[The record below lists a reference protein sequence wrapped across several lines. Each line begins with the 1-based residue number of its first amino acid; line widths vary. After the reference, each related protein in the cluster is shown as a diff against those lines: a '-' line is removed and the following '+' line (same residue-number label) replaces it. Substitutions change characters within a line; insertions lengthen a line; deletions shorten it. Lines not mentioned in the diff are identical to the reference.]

1 MRTSHRVP
9 KNQVSFSRSDG
20 LPKYRNPKDSFSH
33 SSGLPKYGKTK
44 FHKFGCSDGLLKY
57 RNPKDSFGRSGG
69 LPKYG
74 KTKFRSD
81 VPKNG
86 KIPRFVRVGFRVLKN
101 RKIPKIQRKTKK
113 PRFVRSGGLP
123 KNENPK
129 IYKDSCGRLP
139 INKNSKIK
147 IRFSFGWI
155 GFDFGLWAFDSIGCD
170 ILGLWICIGCDI
182 SLAGF
187 GSVSTLNFY

>member
-1 MRTSHRVP
+1 MKKPSF
-9 KNQVSFSRSDG
+9 VSSKLG
-20 LPKYRNPKDSFSH
+20 
-33 SSGLPKYGKTK
+33 
-44 FHKFGCSDGLLKY
+44 
-57 RNPKDSFGRSGG
+57 
-69 LPKYG
+69 
-74 KTKFRSD
+74 SD

-101 RKIPKIQRKTKK
+101 RKILKI
-113 PRFVRSGGLP
+113 RSGGLP

-129 IYKDSCGRLP
+129 ICLGGLLKNENPKIKIRKCGRLS

-147 IRFSFGWI
+147 IRFSFSWI

-187 GSVSTLNFY
+187 GSVS

>member
-74 KTKFRSD
+74 KTKIGCSEERENSKIRSGGLPCSEEQENSKD
-81 VPKNG
+81 S
-86 KIPRFVRVGFRVLKN
+86 
-101 RKIPKIQRKTKK
+101 KTKK